1 METIQLISK
10 AYYHSISYLMA
21 LKYKAKPQTLLKP
34 HEITSILK
42 LYISLDIH

>member
-1 METIQLISK
+1 MAPIQLISK
-10 AYYHSISYLMA
+10 VYYHSISHLMS

-42 LYISLDIH
+42 FYISLGIH